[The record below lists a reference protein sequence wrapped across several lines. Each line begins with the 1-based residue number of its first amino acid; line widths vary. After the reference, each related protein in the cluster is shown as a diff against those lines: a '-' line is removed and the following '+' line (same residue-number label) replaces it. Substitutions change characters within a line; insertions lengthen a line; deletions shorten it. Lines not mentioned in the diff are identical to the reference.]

1 MSAKELFRLK
11 KEGFV
16 TIEFKTKDSVIAI
29 KEIEVRK

>member
-1 MSAKELFRLK
+1 MSAKELFRL